1 MNKAGTK
8 PLKVQKGPPKQC
20 TRACWKFNPPEEPDF
35 TTIAPYD
42 DATIGSIEHEV
53 LGLQLT
59 YTPFDRIPDEDRAS
73 FRTAHELKSA
83 EAGEHLIAAVVQSV
97 RPHTDRKGNRM
108 GFVELNVQNGQ
119 MSASVFSKQWTKLK
133 GELEP
138 GNLIL
143 GVVFKQQDGRY
154 SLRVA
159 QAV

>member
-1 MNKAGTK
+1 
-8 PLKVQKGPPKQC
+8 
-20 TRACWKFNPPEEPDF
+20 
-35 TTIAPYD
+35 
-42 DATIGSIEHEV
+42 
-53 LGLQLT
+53 
-59 YTPFDRIPDEDRAS
+59 
-73 FRTAHELKSA
+73 
-83 EAGEHLIAAVVQSV
+83 
-97 RPHTDRKGNRM
+97 M